1 MREPSLEVAWLIP
14 DQMLRVPESQ
24 LAGSAGGRSLRLG
37 LSRRRLIQS
46 VGVLGLSGFATAA
59 YGVGIEP
66 ESLLVTRY
74 RLNPPGWPAGQ
85 RLSINVIADLHA
97 GGPNM
102 TAQHIERVVELANL
116 EPADL
121 VLLLGDYFA
130 THRFVTEHV
139 PHPVWA
145 AALAR
150 LKSRLGIW
158 AVFGNHDWWFDIAGV
173 RAALAKV
180 NIPALENR
188 AVLIGDPG
196 RKFWLAGLGDQLAY
210 RLGPHRFRGVD
221 DLPYTLGQVDT
232 DDPVILMLHEP
243 DGFTKVPERVSLS
256 IAGHT
261 HGGQVRVPFVW
272 PDFVPSEYGA
282 RFAYGHIVEQGRHLI
297 VSGGLGVS
305 GIPVRLG
312 VPPEVVRIEL
322 G

>member
-1 MREPSLEVAWLIP
+1 
-14 DQMLRVPESQ
+14 MLRVAKPL
-24 LAGSAGGRSLRLG
+24 LARPGRRSLRLG
-37 LSRRRLIQS
+37 LSRRRFIQS
-46 VGVLGLSGFATAA
+46 FGFVGLSGFATAA

-74 RLNPPGWPAGQ
+74 RFNPPRWPAGQ

-102 TAQHIERVVELANL
+102 AEHHIERVVDMANL

-121 VLLLGDYFA
+121 VLLLGDFFA
-130 THRFVTEHV
+130 THRFVTRRV

-158 AVFGNHDWWFDIAGV
+158 AVLGNHDWWFDIAGV
-173 RAALAKV
+173 RAALSKV
-180 NIPALENR
+180 DIPVLENR
-188 AVLIGDPG
+188 AVLVGDPG
-196 RKFWLAGLGDQLAY
+196 QRFWLAGLGDQLAF
-210 RLGPHRFRGVD
+210 RLGNHRFRGVD
-221 DLPYTLGQVDT
+221 DLPHTLGQVDT
-232 DDPVILMLHEP
+232 DDPIILMLHEP
-243 DGFTKVPERVSLS
+243 DGFTKVPDRVSLS

-272 PDFVPSEYGA
+272 PDFVPSAYGA
-282 RFAYGHIVEQGRHLI
+282 RYAYGHIVEHGRHLI

-305 GIPVRLG
+305 TVPVRFG

>member
-1 MREPSLEVAWLIP
+1 
-14 DQMLRVPESQ
+14 MLRVPELW
-24 LAGSAGGRSLRLG
+24 LAGSGRRSLRLG
-37 LSRRRLIQS
+37 LSRRGFIRSCGL
-46 VGVLGLSGFATAA
+46 LGLSGFATAA

-74 RLNPPGWPAGQ
+74 RLTPPRWPAGR

-102 TAQHIERVVELANL
+102 TAHHIERVVEVANL

-130 THRFVTEHV
+130 THPFVTERV

-145 AALAR
+145 ASLAR
-150 LKSRLGIW
+150 LKSRLGMW

-173 RAALAKV
+173 RAALTKV
-180 NIPALENR
+180 DIPVLENR
-188 AVLIGDPG
+188 AVLLGDPG
-196 RKFWLAGLGDQLAY
+196 ARFWLAGLGDQLAY

-221 DLPYTLGQVDT
+221 DLPRTLGQVDT

-261 HGGQVRVPFVW
+261 HGGQVRIPFLW
-272 PDFVPSEYGA
+272 PDWVPSAYGA
-282 RFAYGHIVEQGRHLI
+282 RFAYGHIVEKGRHLI

-305 GIPVRLG
+305 SIPVRIG